1 MSELPITVARDRL
14 AAVVNQARKE
24 PVFLTRHGK
33 RIVAVVDADVFDKLL
48 DAWEEL
54 QDIRA
59 LDEAANSGDSSVTWE
74 QARSELGL

>member
-1 MSELPITVARDRL
+1 MSEFPITVARDRL
-14 AAVVNQARKE
+14 AAVVNRARKE

-59 LDEAANSGDSSVTWE
+59 LDEAVKSGESSVTWE

>member
-14 AAVVNQARKE
+14 AAVVNRARKE

-48 DAWEEL
+48 EAWEEL

>member
-1 MSELPITVARDRL
+1 MSEFPITVARDRF
-14 AAVVNQARKE
+14 AAVVNRARKE

-59 LDEAANSGDSSVTWE
+59 LDEAVKSGESSVTWD